1 MLRKILVFSIA
12 LLALS
17 SFAVAGSG
25 PDVKEGMWEITSQM
39 KMPGMSMPPMTFSH
53 CITKQ
58 DLVPQNNQP
67 GAQCKVTNMK
77 TKGNT
82 VSWTTVCDT
91 GNGKAT
97 STGWITYKGTSF
109 EGEVKMN
116 QGGMVMTSTMKGKR
130 VGPCK

>member
-1 MLRKILVFSIA
+1 MLRRMLVLSIVLIAFSS
-12 LLALS
+12 L
-17 SFAVAGSG
+17 AVAGSG

-53 CITKQ
+53 CITKD
-58 DLVPQNNQP
+58 DLVPQDSQGND
-67 GAQCKVTNMK
+67 QCKVKDMK

-82 VSWTTVCDT
+82 VTWTTICDT

-97 STGWITYKGTSF
+97 STGRITYSGNSF

-116 QGGMVMTSTMKGKR
+116 QGGMAMTSTMSGKR
-130 VGPCK
+130 IGPCK